1 VAPAGQRRRARA
13 RGEGGWELGRALWEQ
28 QWAESEVG
36 AQLG

>member
-1 VAPAGQRRRARA
+1 MRAPPVSDPVRAR
-13 RGEGGWELGRALWEQ
+13 EGGWELGRALWKQ